1 MKVMEMGRIISVH
14 SSRGGTGKTLIA
26 VNLAATLAR
35 KGKNVCLFDMDFR
48 APSLSTVFKVG
59 DYRLIKYWV
68 NDFLN
73 GSCPIEKVIMD
84 LTERYDTKGRF
95 LVGLA
100 NPSME
105 AVREMMT
112 KDRVWEREALR
123 RLLRLKPI
131 LLDNMEIDY
140 VIYDTSPG
148 IQYSALNAVAGSDI
162 CIMVSTLDA
171 LDMEGTRSIV
181 KELYDAFE
189 KKTIILM
196 NKIPAV
202 FLSPEKKREEL
213 SRQLKSTFAQP
224 LIEVI
229 PCNCDVLRSSRVSIF
244 AFEKPEHPF
253 TKVLYEVA
261 DKLEHSE
268 GFP

>member
-1 MKVMEMGRIISVH
+1 MKMMEMGRIISVH

-26 VNLAATLAR
+26 VNLAAILAR
-35 KGKNVCLFDMDFR
+35 KGKNVSLFDMDFR

-73 GSCPIEKVIMD
+73 GNCPIEKVMTD

-131 LLDNMEIDY
+131 LLNNMEIDY
-140 VIYDTSPG
+140 AIYDTSPG
-148 IQYSALNAVAGSDI
+148 VQYSALNAVASSDI
-162 CIMVSTLDA
+162 CIMVATLDA
-171 LDMEGTRSIV
+171 LDMEGTRSII

-189 KKTIILM
+189 KKTMILM
-196 NKIPAV
+196 NKVPRE

-224 LIEVI
+224 LIEMI
-229 PCNCDVLRSSRVSIF
+229 PCYCGVLQSSRVSIF
-244 AFEKPEHPF
+244 AFEEPEHPF
-253 TKVLYEVA
+253 TKALYEIA
-261 DKLEHSE
+261 DKLET
-268 GFP
+268 F

>member
-1 MKVMEMGRIISVH
+1 MGRVISVH

-26 VNLAATLAR
+26 VNLAAILAR
-35 KGKNVCLFDMDFR
+35 KGRNVCLFDMDFR

-73 GSCPIEKVIMD
+73 GDCSIDKAMID
-84 LTERYDTKGRF
+84 LTSRYGTKGKF

-100 NPSME
+100 NPSTE
-105 AVREMMT
+105 AIREMMT
-112 KDRVWEREALR
+112 KDRIWEREALR
-123 RLLRLKPI
+123 RLLRLKSI
-131 LLDNMEIDY
+131 LLNNMEIDY
-140 VIYDTSPG
+140 AIYDTSPG
-148 IQYSALNAVAGSDI
+148 VQYSALNAVVGSDI
-162 CIMVSTLDA
+162 CIMVATLDA
-171 LDMEGTRSIV
+171 LDMEGTRSVI

-189 KKTIILM
+189 KETIILM
-196 NKIPAV
+196 NKVPAE

-224 LIEVI
+224 LIEVM
-229 PCNCDVLRSSRVSIF
+229 PCYCDVLRSSRVSIF

-253 TKVLYEVA
+253 TKALHEVA

-268 GFP
+268 DS